1 MKLSTL
7 INFRN
12 EFKKFDLLPM
22 TKTVEGELKKVLH
35 LINSQTISIGDFNT
49 QLQNQEQH
57 VYQSIDGFK
66 STMNVFLQEL
76 DQLISEN
83 EKPYFVES
91 YNLYETHMNN
101 ETAADIKNRSPQIPE
116 STVNFYRNRISR
128 YVGWQ
133 HPAMILRPGY
143 ETYINDMVSNDPL
156 YLVDLSHELLKP
168 AVSQY
173 NELYQQRLRNYVVN
187 ERNQDQILNQ
197 LPDSQF
203 GLILCYNYFNFRPFE
218 IIRKWLTELLQKL
231 KPGGVLLITFN
242 DCDRDKAVMLSENK
256 YCCYTPGRLVT
267 QLVQTLGFE
276 IIFQWHDEGP
286 STWLELKK
294 PGTLHTLRGG
304 QTLAKIMP
312 KTIAE
317 SK

>member
-7 INFRN
+7 INYRN
-12 EFKKFDLLPM
+12 EFKKLNLIPM
-22 TKTVEGELKKVLH
+22 TKTVEDELKKVLY
-35 LINSQTISIGDFNT
+35 LANSQTVSIGNFST
-49 QLQNQEQH
+49 QLQTQEQQI
-57 VYQSIDGFK
+57 YQSIDSFK
-66 STMNVFLQEL
+66 ITMNTLLQEL
-76 DQLISEN
+76 DQLISEV
-83 EKPYFVES
+83 EKPYFVDS
-91 YNLYETHMNN
+91 YKLYETHMNN
-101 ETAADIKNRSPQIPE
+101 ETVADIKNRSPQIPE
-116 STVNFYRNRISR
+116 STMNFYRNRIGR

-133 HPAMILRPGY
+133 HPAMILRPGN
-143 ETYINDMVSNDPL
+143 ETYINDMVSSDPL

-168 AVSQY
+168 AIAQY
-173 NELYQQRLRNYVVN
+173 NELYQQRLRNYVVD
-187 ERNQDQILNQ
+187 ERNQNQILYQ

-203 GLILCYNYFNFRPFE
+203 GVILCYNYFNFRPFE

-231 KPGGVLLITFN
+231 KPGGVLLMTFN
-242 DCDRDKAVMLSENK
+242 NCNRDKAVMLAENK
-256 YCCYTPGRLVT
+256 YCCYTPGNLVT

-294 PGTLHTLRGG
+294 PGTLETLRGG

-312 KTIAE
+312 KPIAE